1 MANFVVCVPID
12 ASLSEFIGKK
22 GSVNSITFYKRKFNE
37 HVIVALAPT
46 EISEKF
52 YAVAEAM
59 MVARQ
64 VVLST
69 ASVDKLLGEMLV
81 ACSLLGRRVIATDEN
96 NVDAMAKE
104 LGMGAITYASREK
117 LLEAIT
123 SFSEIAEGSP
133 RIDIDKSFN
142 VKGVGAVVLGIVG
155 QGRVR
160 VHDKLYHS
168 SGKEVTIRSIQSQD
182 IDIEE
187 AGPGTR
193 VGLALKGAEADEMEK
208 GDILAYAPVKRTG
221 KLRATIQES
230 RYAGEE
236 IAEGKTY
243 GLVHNFSY
251 TNAIVTSAGEQAEL
265 SLEKEIPM
273 ENGDEFLLIRGAA
286 PRIFAKGIAKAVA

>member
-1 MANFVVCVPID
+1 MSNFVVCVPLD
-12 ASLSEFIGKK
+12 ESLSEFIGKK
-22 GSVNSITFYKRKFNE
+22 GSVNSITFYNRKFNE
-37 HVIVALAPT
+37 HVIVAIAPT

-64 VVLST
+64 VALST
-69 ASVDKLLGEMLV
+69 ANVDKLFGEMLV
-81 ACSLLGRRVIATDEN
+81 ACSLLGRRVVATDEN
-96 NVDAMAKE
+96 NVDAMATE
-104 LGMGAITYASREK
+104 LGMKGIAYASREK
-117 LLEAIT
+117 LLEALT
-123 SFSEIAEGSP
+123 GFSESADGSP

-155 QGRVR
+155 RGRIR

-182 IDIEE
+182 IDIED

-193 VGLALKGAEADEMEK
+193 VGLALKGADADEIEK
-208 GDILAYAPVKRTG
+208 GDILAASPVKRVG
-221 KLRATIQES
+221 KLTATIQTS
-230 RYAGEE
+230 RYAKEE

-251 TNAIVTSAGEQAEL
+251 ANATVTSAGEQFSL
-265 SLEKEIPM
+265 SLEKEVPI
-273 ENGDEFLLIRGAA
+273 EIGDEFLLIRSAA
-286 PRIFAKGIAKAVA
+286 PRIFAKGTVKSVA

>member
-1 MANFVVCVPID
+1 MSNFVVAVPLD
-12 ASLSEFIGKK
+12 PSLAEFIGKK
-22 GSVNSITFYKRKFNE
+22 GSVNSITFYNRKFNE

-64 VVLST
+64 IVLST
-69 ASVDKLLGEMLV
+69 ANVDRLFGEMLV
-81 ACSLLGRRVIATDEN
+81 ACSLLGKRIIATDEN
-96 NVDAMAKE
+96 NVDAMAAE
-104 LGMGAITYASREK
+104 LGIKGIEYAGREK
-117 LLEAIT
+117 LIEMLAN
-123 SFSEIAEGSP
+123 FSENPRENL

-142 VKGVGAVVLGIVG
+142 VKGVGAVALGIVG
-155 QGRVR
+155 RGTVK

-182 IDIEE
+182 VDIDD

-193 VGLALKGAEADEMEK
+193 VGLALKGAESDEIEK
-208 GDILAYAPVKRTG
+208 GDVLATSPVKRV
-221 KLRATIQES
+221 S
-230 RYAGEE
+230 RLSAAITASKYAKEE

-251 TNAIVTSAGEQAEL
+251 ANATVTAVGERITL
-265 SLEKEIPM
+265 SLEKDIAIEA
-273 ENGDEFLLIRGAA
+273 GDEFLLMRGAA
-286 PRIFAKGIAKAVA
+286 PRIFAKGTVTSEG